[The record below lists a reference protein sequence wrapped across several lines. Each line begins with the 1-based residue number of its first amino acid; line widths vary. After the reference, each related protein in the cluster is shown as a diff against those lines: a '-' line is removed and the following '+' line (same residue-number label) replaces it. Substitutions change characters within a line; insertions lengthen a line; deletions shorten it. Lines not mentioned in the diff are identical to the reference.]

1 MKFTNEFWITF
12 YHFYLVGNDCED
24 SNENIDSSFQAG
36 NKPLESVGNVI
47 LDQLGCDAA
56 IGGVDLDDVSS
67 GITIHK

>member
-1 MKFTNEFWITF
+1 MDI
-12 YHFYLVGNDCED
+12 
-24 SNENIDSSFQAG
+24 SFQAG

-47 LDQLGCDAA
+47 LDQGCDAA